1 MIAKHSKRM
10 RLLAGAALALG
21 LCATSALAQEPF
33 RLSSTTFSNDSTLPL
48 SMILNNQVNGVNTCT
63 ANGAPGGDQSPQLSW
78 TGTPRGTRSFVVVL
92 YDVTAAFTHWGM
104 YNIAANVNQLPAN
117 AGKAGSAYGLQ
128 VENDFG
134 LGQQYDGP
142 CPPANVPPDAHQ
154 YVFTVYALST
164 PLVLPSSANFPP
176 NGETL
181 YHALIEAGEQGAI
194 LGKAS
199 LTGFFSST
207 PPAS

>member
-1 MIAKHSKRM
+1 
-10 RLLAGAALALG
+10 
-21 LCATSALAQEPF
+21 
-33 RLSSTTFSNDSTLPL
+33 
-48 SMILNNQVNGVNTCT
+48 
-63 ANGAPGGDQSPQLSW
+63 
-78 TGTPRGTRSFVVVL
+78 
-92 YDVTAAFTHWGM
+92 
-104 YNIAANVNQLPAN
+104 
-117 AGKAGSAYGLQ
+117 
-128 VENDFG
+128 
-134 LGQQYDGP
+134 
-142 CPPANVPPDAHQ
+142 
-154 YVFTVYALST
+154 VFTVYALST